1 MWSWINPY
9 GWYIYQEK
17 LKPGQFQF
25 SRRKSKEGS
34 GTARSRKMYI
44 IPFPVR
50 RLSPYGERKPHWK
63 CERGNKR
70 SRPAGFLHSCPA
82 ETAFCLL
89 HKEPKQWL
97 LHSMRVL
104 LAVGQEEALSWSFI
118 QSFTERHI
126 LWPHFY
132 FEVRECLP
140 KWLPASEFCRNSPF
154 DGTFPLQWHQVTGKG
169 TIPFPREE
177 DFLGNQ
183 VLAGN
188 LGTTKGRRI
197 EGREARVS
205 NLWATAKDPPSL
217 KVILLKGK
225 VLRKKM

>member
-50 RLSPYGERKPHWK
+50 RLSPYGERKPHRK

-89 HKEPKQWL
+89 QKEPKQWL

-104 LAVGQEEALSWSFI
+104 LAVRQEEALSWSFI

-132 FEVRECLP
+132 SEVSVFPSGFLP
-140 KWLPASEFCRNSPF
+140 LSSVETPPLMAPF
-154 DGTFPLQWHQVTGKG
+154 HSSDTKSLGRALFHFPERRISLGIRCSLGIWV
-169 TIPFPREE
+169 PPREGE
-177 DFLGNQ
+177 
-183 VLAGN
+183 
-188 LGTTKGRRI
+188 
-197 EGREARVS
+197 
-205 NLWATAKDPPSL
+205 
-217 KVILLKGK
+217 
-225 VLRKKM
+225 